1 MDPAEALAGVAIRQ
15 APQTWASYERLVRII
30 VEQVRPV
37 NIVLLAVC
45 TPQQLTD
52 WPHGKWL
59 LLDCADDERR
69 ARLAPRSNAA
79 ERTKAIA
86 DGAFYRS
93 LGLPVLDSTDL
104 EPSDVAKAIAKTFDP
119 ALARRAERCC
129 ESLSSQDR
137 ARLTLVYRG
146 QTPTIFY

>member
-79 ERTKAIA
+79 ERTKRSPMVPFIGRSGSRCSIA
-86 DGAFYRS
+86 QIWNPATSPRQ
-93 LGLPVLDSTDL
+93 LPRRLIR
-104 EPSDVAKAIAKTFDP
+104 PSRAAPSVVANP
-119 ALARRAERCC
+119 
-129 ESLSSQDR
+129 
-137 ARLTLVYRG
+137 
-146 QTPTIFY
+146 